1 MDVSSGGDG
10 IGVPKD
16 SAVVVM
22 EDVPFISEP
31 HMHRA
36 ALAIIALG
44 GTSAF
49 ALSLAAQFTRIS
61 TYSILTN
68 PWGALYCSYPPSVA
82 TWLAVAAIFVLLFTE
97 AFTLLTGG
105 FTWARPLFTRH
116 VGRGE
121 MAPTVGRR
129 SHLQLAL
136 LVFNMSVAGG
146 GGGGGE
152 KGDCWEDG
160 WFEDALWRSAPVL
173 SFFYCRSW
181 VSPRCLSISFL
192 VAFLHP
198 YLSSLP
204 IPACIHSCPPPRP
217 PFSLSIACLFSP
229 SNQPPPRALPP
240 SPPFPIIPF
249 PLTATHLHP
258 HALPSH
264 PPCSLFFLASEGLL
278 IAAAVEN
285 SFHISSVPY
294 STDINTI
301 MYCSTVNEA
310 VFISAAV
317 FAAFSA
323 VLMVAYYILAIKA
336 SQDTWL
342 RHYEPAPMV
351 VDMEAFGRDAAR
363 TTVASI
369 HGENVGGGR
378 SGRKGGRKGGKSG
391 KGGRKKESGS
401 GEGGAEAAGGDGG
414 EVSVRRVAF
423 ATPPAN

>member
-1 MDVSSGGDG
+1 MPFRTIPSHPSLLQTTPVPPHPPSSFPLSLPFSPSPFP
-10 IGVPKD
+10 VFSLLPSPPRLLP
-16 SAVVVM
+16 SAV
-22 EDVPFISEP
+22 P
-31 HMHRA
+31 
-36 ALAIIALG
+36 
-44 GTSAF
+44 
-49 ALSLAAQFTRIS
+49 
-61 TYSILTN
+61 
-68 PWGALYCSYPPSVA
+68 PPSSPFCRPPPFFS
-82 TWLAVAAIFVLLFTE
+82 LLPSPPLLLPSAVPRRPSRAD

-160 WFEDALWRSAPVL
+160 WFEDALWKSAPVL
-173 SFFYCRSW
+173 SFYCRSW
-181 VSPRCLSISFL
+181 VSPRCLSISFR

-204 IPACIHSCPPPRP
+204 IPADVHSCPPPRP

>member
-1 MDVSSGGDG
+1 MTMDVSSGGDG
-10 IGVPKD
+10 GIPKD

-22 EDVPFISEP
+22 EDVPFVSEP

-44 GTSAF
+44 GTTAF

-129 SHLQLAL
+129 THLQLAL
-136 LVFNMSVAGG
+136 LLLN
-146 GGGGGE
+146 
-152 KGDCWEDG
+152 
-160 WFEDALWRSAPVL
+160 
-173 SFFYCRSW
+173 
-181 VSPRCLSISFL
+181 I
-192 VAFLHP
+192 
-198 YLSSLP
+198 
-204 IPACIHSCPPPRP
+204 
-217 PFSLSIACLFSP
+217 
-229 SNQPPPRALPP
+229 
-240 SPPFPIIPF
+240 
-249 PLTATHLHP
+249 
-258 HALPSH
+258 
-264 PPCSLFFLASEGLL
+264 LFFLASEALL

-294 STDINTI
+294 STDLNTI
-301 MYCSTVNEA
+301 MYCSTVNQA

-317 FAAFSA
+317 LAALSA
-323 VLMVAYYILAIKA
+323 VLMVVYYILAIKA

-351 VDMEAFGRDAAR
+351 VDMEAFGRDALR

-391 KGGRKKESGS
+391 KGGRKKESGG
-401 GEGGAEAAGGDGG
+401 GEGGAEGAGGDGG
-414 EVSVRRVAF
+414 EASVRRVAF